1 VQFVKSYWGIFVV
14 PVLALAYGSYA
25 LWELTTGPFQDAT
38 KIYTYMIAIPMLIL
52 GAIGVAGDMRKPS
65 EATEAGAGDS
75 DSEADDGTVAGGV
88 RRVTLVVLVSLALIL
103 ALPWVGYLVG
113 FFIYVLAVL
122 WAVGLKNWVASVII
136 AVVMVA
142 VVQIVFV
149 GLLGQD
155 LPVGFLTFME
165 R

>member
-1 VQFVKSYWGIFVV
+1 MQFVKTYWGIFLV
-14 PVLALAYGSYA
+14 PFLGLAYGSYA

-65 EATEAGAGDS
+65 QAREAGEGDS
-75 DSEADDGTVAGGV
+75 GSEADDGTVEGGV
-88 RRVTLVVLVSLALIL
+88 RRVTMVVLVSLALIL

-113 FFIYVLAVL
+113 FFVYVFAVL